1 MVKKVKINVTC
12 VHDLAKLTEFVKITG
27 GIKVNREPLIVL
39 RSDLTD
45 VLLKLHE
52 LICLIESYLQ
62 PGNRRRKQSVKKGE
76 KNVKEQRK

>member
-27 GIKVNREPLIVL
+27 GAKANREPLIAL
-39 RSDLTD
+39 RSDLND
-45 VLLKLHE
+45 VFFELHALLN
-52 LICLIESYLQ
+52 LIEVYLQ

-76 KNVKEQRK
+76 KNVKKQRK